1 MKQILGFSVISALV
15 DNVPEAMSLLGELS
29 TQAATYSM
37 TKGEYTNPLNPGYR
51 LETFSVK
58 DPVSGLDTT
67 LTSEEALLAIAVT
80 KACVDYAATA
90 PIPVNP
96 QDFRMAIAADFIDV
110 IDSLEFGEL
119 LTASGTTLPTWFSFT
134 AKAGVRNEYKIW
146 LADSAFLI
154 QYPEYDVKV
163 VPPMPELNLFLGN
176 WQNAVNALAEWPNT
190 ALIEAVGAAANLQPY
205 SYLSYYEFDF
215 VNRLNPAQKHK
226 TSWYVLT
233 YGEAGN
239 NEDIHKDAII
249 DLLVKT
255 TGRPEADWMPIFP
268 ELFKRTEFVGYP
280 RWDRM
285 SIPNASTLTGLYSS
299 ILYLQNSI
307 DYADVGSPPE
317 ELNVLQAGKHY
328 GWPYC
333 VADRQPARGYEKR
346 FDCAATVAPR
356 MLWPAHAAPLQMVAG
371 PSGSRFAGQVL
382 VAWHGYKPAGHRVV
396 GYSRDAQ
403 GLPAGQPVE
412 WLGGWDAKPGVRP
425 LGKPTGLTVD
435 RQGRL
440 LVVEDLNRTV
450 LMLLPSAPKK

>member
-307 DYADVGSPPE
+307 DYAVQRTTFYPE
-317 ELNVLQAGKHY
+317 EFVKQNALTFPLTYKAIAVVMVNGLNNL
-328 GWPYC
+328 
-333 VADRQPARGYEKR
+333 DSMKR
-346 FDCAATVAPR
+346 LEE
-356 MLWPAHAAPLQMVAG
+356 LWPDYIPVPTTSPDFQRMQIKTRGWVNFMLRLVEAAETATTISALPQG
-371 PSGSRFAGQVL
+371 IR
-382 VAWHGYKPAGHRVV
+382 RVKR
-396 GYSRDAQ
+396 GDTWFLSASYERASYMLAARYNETYEYPD
-403 GLPAGQPVE
+403 E
-412 WLGGWDAKPGVRP
+412 GV
-425 LGKPTGLTVD
+425 
-435 RQGRL
+435 
-440 LVVEDLNRTV
+440 
-450 LMLLPSAPKK
+450 